1 MKNIIKFFFL
11 FFILPTVLMAQ
22 KKSNS
27 NFEPIAYIEK
37 TAILKAVAGF
47 EKNTK
52 EIDSLKQTFSKEI
65 GESVKKLNTKI
76 EQLLSPY
83 NFKKEDNL
91 EIIKSQLK
99 PNDLDKLELYLKEN
113 ELIDRS
119 SKNYDL
125 MIETMYEHK
134 VQPILNRI
142 NQIIE
147 DYAKAK
153 NIKVVFTLEN
163 ISPALAYIDK
173 GVNITDEIIKRL
185 Q

>member
-1 MKNIIKFFFL
+1 
-11 FFILPTVLMAQ
+11 
-22 KKSNS
+22 
-27 NFEPIAYIEK
+27 
-37 TAILKAVAGF
+37 
-47 EKNTK
+47 
-52 EIDSLKQTFSKEI
+52 
-65 GESVKKLNTKI
+65 
-76 EQLLSPY
+76 
-83 NFKKEDNL
+83 
-91 EIIKSQLK
+91 
-99 PNDLDKLELYLKEN
+99 
-113 ELIDRS
+113 
-119 SKNYDL
+119 